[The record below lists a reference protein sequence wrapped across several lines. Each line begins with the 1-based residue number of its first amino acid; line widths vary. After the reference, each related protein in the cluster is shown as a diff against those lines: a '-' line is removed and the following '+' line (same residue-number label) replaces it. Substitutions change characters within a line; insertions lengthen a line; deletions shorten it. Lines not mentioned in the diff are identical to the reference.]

1 MNNATLK
8 YYCRPDYSWD
18 WQWFFTR
25 VWNRNYAILS
35 TYIPATLLVV
45 LNALIVYKIVATRR
59 AMQTSRALNDAS
71 ASNNK
76 VAAVTVMLLAECAT
90 FLLFNAPFDLIQT
103 IYGFTQVCTKLGELD
118 RYSALLTHASNALNF
133 VMYML
138 TGRKFRKAFADTICR
153 RPVNA
158 FV

>member
-1 MNNATLK
+1 M
-8 YYCRPDYSWD
+8 
-18 WQWFFTR
+18 
-25 VWNRNYAILS
+25 S

-76 VAAVTVMLLAECAT
+76 VATVTVMLLAECAT

-103 IYGFTQVCTKLGELD
+103 IYGFTPVCTMLEELD
-118 RYSALLTHASNALNF
+118 LYSALFTHASSAVNF

-138 TGRKFRKAFADTICR
+138 TGRKFRKAFVDALCR

-158 FV
+158 VV